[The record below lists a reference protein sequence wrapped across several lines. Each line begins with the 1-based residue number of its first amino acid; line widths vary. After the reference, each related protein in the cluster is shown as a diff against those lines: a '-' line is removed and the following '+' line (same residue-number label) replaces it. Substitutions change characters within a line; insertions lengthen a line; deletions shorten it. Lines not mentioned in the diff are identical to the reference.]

1 MTILFFTILTL
12 IVITT
17 IYEFFYQ
24 EKGVIYDK
32 ISFTLTT
39 IIFILMIIYGIKLI
53 G

>member
-1 MTILFFTILTL
+1 MTILFFTILII
-12 IVITT
+12 IVITV

-32 ISFTLTT
+32 ISLTLTS